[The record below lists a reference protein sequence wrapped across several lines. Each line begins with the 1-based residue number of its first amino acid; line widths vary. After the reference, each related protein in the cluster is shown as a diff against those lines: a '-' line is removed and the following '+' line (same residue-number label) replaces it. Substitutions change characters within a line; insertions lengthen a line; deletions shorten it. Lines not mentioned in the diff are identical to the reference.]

1 MSKYYIGKMKRISK
15 KRLLELGFEVDYSKW
30 WNGNVFV
37 VFYPNDK
44 EMTVYVCAQIT
55 SGEDYARPAVGVK
68 NEKDLLELCRLVN
81 GVS

>member
-1 MSKYYIGKMKRISK
+1 MKRIAK
-15 KRLLELGFEVDYSKW
+15 NRLLELGFSQDYSRW

-55 SGEDYARPAVGVK
+55 SGEDYARPALGVK
-68 NEKDLLELCRLVN
+68 TEDDLINLCKLIN
-81 GVS
+81 GTS